1 MIRQIVRFAL
11 RQRVLVL
18 GATAV
23 VIVVGVLAFRGLA
36 VEAFPDVE
44 DVHVQIISQWPGH
57 AAEEIEEESLE
68 RIDALWPHLQARH
81 RDQCLVC

>member
-44 DVHVQIISQWPGH
+44 DVHVQ
-57 AAEEIEEESLE
+57 
-68 RIDALWPHLQARH
+68 RHLMVTR
-81 RDQCLVC
+81 